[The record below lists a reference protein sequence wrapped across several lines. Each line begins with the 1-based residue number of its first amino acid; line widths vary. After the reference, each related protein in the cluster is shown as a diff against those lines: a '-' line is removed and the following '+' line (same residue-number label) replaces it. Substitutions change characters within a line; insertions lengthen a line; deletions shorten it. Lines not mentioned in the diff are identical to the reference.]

1 MDWERKNV
9 IVELSFEFSLAIM
22 RFAEELVLHKKFVLA
37 DQVLKS
43 GTSIGANVAEA
54 QSAESKRDFIHKLK
68 VAMKEA
74 NETRYWL
81 LLCQR
86 SENYPFDE
94 NLIVMLENI
103 IKVLNSIITTTR
115 KKYQISIRE

>member
-1 MDWERKNV
+1 M